1 MRNKFKFTTPTLQK
15 LTQTKQT
22 KAGKH
27 LARPWAMFSWL
38 NTRLQ
43 HGIDSTHPQIIAL
56 AIVEHIVV
64 VVVVVC
70 VIMMMMEWLLLLL
83 LLWLQ
88 LQLQLLLL

>member
-27 LARPWAMFSWL
+27 LARSWAMFSWL

-64 VVVVVC
+64 VVVVC

-88 LQLQLLLL
+88 LQVQLLLL